1 MEFIIFL
8 GKLDKEILDLL
19 TRANYTIEENKI
31 EITLTKN
38 YDKTK
43 LINHVSNKL
52 SLHPSIFSVKK
63 VDQLP
68 LTKNLKYKYR

>member
-1 MEFIIFL
+1 MEELIF
-8 GKLDKEILDLL
+8 
-19 TRANYTIEENKI
+19 NYGQENICKQIEENKI

-63 VDQLP
+63 VDKLP
-68 LTKNLKYKYR
+68 LTKKFKIQI